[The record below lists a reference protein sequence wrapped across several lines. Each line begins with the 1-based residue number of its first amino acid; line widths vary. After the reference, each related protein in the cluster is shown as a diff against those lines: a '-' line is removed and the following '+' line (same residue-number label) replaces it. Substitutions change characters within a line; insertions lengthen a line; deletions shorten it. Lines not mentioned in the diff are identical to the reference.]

1 MTLVQFFRLFN
12 RKFNIFLLS
21 TLVLVVAVFVF
32 TRSLSKTYETETE
45 IYTGIAS
52 GLNVNSVEKATLDY
66 FATSN
71 AYDNLINV
79 IRSRQTL
86 ELTGERLLAQ
96 HLMLD
101 TSKQRYI
108 SEEAWGNLQY
118 MVPKKL
124 KDSLVVKGDTLKTL
138 ENIQQYK
145 IENYSSKRIK
155 LLFFDGASPYSQEAI
170 QGVQV
175 ERIGNSDL
183 IKLKY
188 SWSDPGIAQNTLVIL
203 NQVFTGRLSA
213 IKQGQGADV
222 VEYFRKQVTLSEAK
236 LGEREEI
243 LKEFRTRNR
252 VINYNE
258 QTKSIAMEKEKM
270 EDEYQKELAMKAA
283 KEASVEK
290 LEEQLAL
297 NREILRYAQE
307 ALEKKSELNTITAR
321 IAELE
326 VFLNDKEL
334 LDKLKYRQK
343 QLRKQVQSDLLS
355 KYAYSKTTDG
365 VKMDKILEEWL
376 NSTLALKESNARL
389 EVFQTRKQYF
399 NRKYDEFAPL
409 GSELDK
415 MEREIDVQERN
426 YLELL
431 NSYNNALMRQE
442 SESLS
447 TGGLVITVPPYF
459 PLEPLKSKRLL
470 LILVAGL
477 VGFIVPLAFVVL
489 MEFLDNSIRTP
500 QRAEEFTNQ
509 KLLGAYPNLSQ
520 KGENKTIDMDWL
532 KNHSVGLMSQ
542 NLRLQTRRQNI
553 LDKKPKL
560 VLVYSTRGQEG
571 KSLMTHVLANELVSL
586 NFRVLVIGSN
596 SMEEEDRFYDF
607 NPYEFNKSFLKV
619 KSFTELVED
628 QYDEGLY
635 DFIFFIINSVTSEQY
650 PIELVEKADMAVHVI
665 NVNRTWKKG
674 DTFALNEFTKT
685 LKTESRLLANGV
697 EPDDM
702 DVVLG
707 EIAKK
712 RTFLRRLAK
721 NVIDL
726 EFKSKNM
733 KRDY

>member
-1 MTLVQFFRLFN
+1 M
-12 RKFNIFLLS
+12 LS
-21 TLVLVVAVFVF
+21 TLVLVVAVFAF
-32 TRSLSKTYETETE
+32 TQALPKTYETETE

-52 GLNVNSVEKATLDY
+52 GLNVNSIEKAGLDY
-66 FATSN
+66 FATNN

-101 TSKQRYI
+101 TINERYLG
-108 SEEAWGNLQY
+108 EEAWGNLRY
-118 MVPKKL
+118 MIPKSL
-124 KDSLVVKGDTLKTL
+124 EDSLVVNGDTIRTL
-138 ENIQQYK
+138 LNIQNYK
-145 IENYSSKRIK
+145 RENYSTKRIK
-155 LLFFDGASPYSQEAI
+155 LLFFDAASPYSQQAI

-188 SWSDPGIAQNTLVIL
+188 SWSDPGIAQNTLIIL
-203 NQVFTGRLSA
+203 NQVFTGRLSS

-222 VEYFRKQVTLSEAK
+222 VEYFKRQVALSEAK
-236 LGEREEI
+236 LAEREEI
-243 LKEFRTRNR
+243 LKDYRTRNR
-252 VINYNE
+252 VINYDE
-258 QTKSIAMEKEKM
+258 QTKSLAMKKEQM
-270 EDEYQKELAMKAA
+270 EDDYQEELGKKAA
-283 KEASVEK
+283 KEASVER

-297 NREILRYAQE
+297 NKEILRYAQE
-307 ALEKKSELNTITAR
+307 ALEKKGELNTVTSK

-326 VFLNDKEL
+326 VFLNDQSL
-334 LDKLKYRQK
+334 LNKLRNRQT

-355 KYAYSKTTDG
+355 KYAYSKTTEG
-365 VKMDKILEEWL
+365 VKMDKVLDEWL
-376 NSTLALKESNARL
+376 NNTLALKESKARID
-389 EVFQTRKQYF
+389 VFQKRKEYF

-447 TGGLVITVPPYF
+447 TGGLVITVPPFF

-470 LILVAGL
+470 LILVAA
-477 VGFIVPLAFVVL
+477 VIGFIVPLAFMVL

-500 QRAEEFTNQ
+500 ERAEEFTNQ

-520 KGENKTIDMDWL
+520 KGENKSIDMEWL

-553 LDKKPKL
+553 LDKKPKF
-560 VLVYSTRGQEG
+560 VLVYSTRSQEG
-571 KSLMTHVLANELVSL
+571 KTLMTHVLANELVSL
-586 NFRVLVIGSN
+586 NYRVLVMGSN
-596 SMEEEDRFYDF
+596 TINEEDRFYDF
-607 NPYEFNKSFLKV
+607 NQYAFSKSFLKV
-619 KSFTELVED
+619 KSFTELVD
-628 QYDEGLY
+628 NQYDEGLY

-650 PIELVEKADMAVHVI
+650 PIELVEKADMALHVI

-674 DTFALNEFTKT
+674 DSFALNEFTKT

-697 EPDDM
+697 EPDYM

-726 EFKSKNM
+726 EFKSKKM
-733 KRDY
+733 HRDY